1 MNGRSFHFF
10 CPQKKSAVFA
20 AAERGSKEGGSDS
33 FLEFRLR
40 LMTIAANAECR
51 GLQLTCDKTITWGF
65 DNGPLGLLIRR
76 RKANSCAI
84 WVTALKMH
92 SLL

>member
-1 MNGRSFHFF
+1 MNGRSLALLFL
-10 CPQKKSAVFA
+10 PTKKSAVFAA

-51 GLQLTCDKTITWGF
+51 SLRLTCDKTITWGF

-76 RKANSCAI
+76 RKANSCVI
-84 WVTALKMH
+84 WVRDH
-92 SLL
+92 P